1 MLSSDSDSLQHSQLV
16 RELQLGEVDEFEL
29 LIEEDADEE
38 ELFLRE
44 NTAALQEWGGFLQL
58 LN

>member
-1 MLSSDSDSLQHSQLV
+1 MHSQLV
-16 RELQLGEVDEFEL
+16 RELHLEEVDEFEL
-29 LIEEDADEE
+29 LIEEDANEE

-44 NTAALQEWGGFLQL
+44 NEAALEEWGRLIKA